1 MSIFTRLTTALL
13 IAWTPAAAQA
23 AELVMMEQDGC
34 GWCMRWHAEIGE
46 AYPKTEEGRIA
57 PLRRVDI
64 RAPMPEDLAH
74 LAVERFTPT
83 FVLVDEGREIGRLRG
98 YAGDE
103 FFWVLLDELLDKLPD
118 RATN

>member
-1 MSIFTRLTTALL
+1 MSIFPRLFATVLFASIPA
-13 IAWTPAAAQA
+13 IAHS
-23 AELVMMEQDGC
+23 AELIMMEQDGC

-46 AYPKTEEGRIA
+46 AYPRTEEGRIA

-64 RAPMPEDLAH
+64 RAPLPEDLAG

-83 FVLVDEGREIGRLRG
+83 FVLMDEGREIGRLRG

-103 FFWVLLDELLDKLPD
+103 FFWVLLNEMLEKLPE